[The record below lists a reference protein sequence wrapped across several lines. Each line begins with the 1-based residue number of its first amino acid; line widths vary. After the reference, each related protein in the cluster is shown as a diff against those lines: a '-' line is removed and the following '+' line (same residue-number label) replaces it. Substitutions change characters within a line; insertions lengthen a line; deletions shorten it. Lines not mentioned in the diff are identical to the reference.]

1 MSSFQFSQPI
11 ELKEEVIKGFV
22 VAGTTSGSGKTTI
35 ALGFLAALTR
45 RGHQVAP
52 FKVGPDFIDPGHH
65 TRIAG
70 AVSRNLD
77 GWMLSAAYN
86 RDNFA
91 THANVADVAVVEG
104 VMGLFDGRDGKS
116 EAGSTA
122 EMAKRLNLPVL
133 LVVNARSMARSAAAL
148 IQGFENFDQG
158 LKFAGVLFNNVGS
171 PRHLQY
177 LIEALENHVRMPC
190 IGGIPRQTAITIP
203 ERHLGLFT
211 PADHTLSEDII
222 AQLADLIE
230 DNIDLDAFLRC
241 LDDHHVVPVKK
252 KESRFPAIKHTDRAR
267 IGVARDNAFCFYY
280 QDNMDL
286 LSAAGAQLV
295 FFSPMKDT
303 DLPAG
308 LDGLYLGG
316 GYPELFALQ
325 LAQNQSIRDRIKWF
339 SGAGMPIYGECGGM
353 MYLGTAITDLEGV
366 RHPMTNCFPLETRM
380 LSRLKSLGYREVRLI
395 KDSILGT
402 TDLTIRGH
410 EFHYS
415 EITAVH
421 ESVETVY
428 SVTGRADGHN
438 FPEGYR
444 MKSTLGSYVHL
455 HFGSQ
460 TSVPSSFINSCLAY
474 KHERKPVR

>member
-1 MSSFQFSQPI
+1 MSSFPFSQPV
-11 ELKEEVIKGFV
+11 EFKEEVIKGFV

-45 RGHQVAP
+45 RGYRVAP

-70 AVSRNLD
+70 SVSRNLD
-77 GWMLSAAYN
+77 GWMLSDAYN
-86 RDNFA
+86 RDSFA
-91 THANVADVAVVEG
+91 RHARVADVAVVEG

-122 EMAKRLNLPVL
+122 EMAKRLNLPVI

-148 IQGFENFDQG
+148 VQGFENFDQE
-158 LKFAGVLFNNVGS
+158 LKFAGVLFNNIGS
-171 PRHLQY
+171 PRHLRY
-177 LIEALENHVRMPC
+177 LNEALENHVRMPS

-203 ERHLGLFT
+203 ERHLGLYT
-211 PADHTLSEDII
+211 PADHTLSEDVV

-230 DNIDLDAFLRC
+230 DNLDLDVFLRR
-241 LDDHHVVPVKK
+241 LNDHHPVPVTA
-252 KESRFPAIKHTDRAR
+252 KEGSLPAIKHTGSAR

-280 QDNMDL
+280 QDNLDL
-286 LSAAGAQLV
+286 LVAAGAQLV
-295 FFSPMKDT
+295 FFSPMNDA

-316 GYPELFALQ
+316 GYPELFAPQ
-325 LAQNQSIRDRIKWF
+325 LSQNRSIRESINRF
-339 SGAGMPIYGECGGM
+339 SAAGMPIYGECGGM
-353 MYLGTAITDLEGV
+353 MYLGAAITDLEGI

-380 LSRLKSLGYREVRLI
+380 LTRLKSLGYREVRLTH
-395 KDSILGT
+395 DSLFGAS
-402 TDLTIRGH
+402 DLTIRGH

-415 EITAVH
+415 EITAVP

-428 SVTGRADGHN
+428 SVTGRADGPR
-438 FPEGYR
+438 FSEGYR
-444 MKSTLGSYVHL
+444 VKNTLGSYVHL

-460 TSVPSSFINSCLAY
+460 SSVSSSFINSCLAY
-474 KHERKPVR
+474 KNERKPVR